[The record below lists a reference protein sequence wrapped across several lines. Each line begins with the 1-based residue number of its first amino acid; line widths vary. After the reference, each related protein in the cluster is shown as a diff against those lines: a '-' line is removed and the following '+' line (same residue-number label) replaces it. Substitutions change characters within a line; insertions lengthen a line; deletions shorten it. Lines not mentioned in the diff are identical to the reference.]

1 MPALLPVCANLYKVG
16 AYTKD
21 GNNINKLLVDSP
33 DGLIKIDHNFRNEDN
48 CCEHEFF
55 GFNNDNI
62 SIEVKNPYP
71 QPQKLPVHHKLPKW
85 YILQVLIH
93 MVVTDCQVNWY
104 ACGGPKS
111 IVLIEC
117 LFDEDLWENIW
128 SKMKTFLDK
137 AKPAAMHWMKQL
149 RETTGT
155 SLTTTSKKKHHCWER
170 FLELK
175 LRKTASNSCTL
186 SDLVPITNLRNAKTG
201 LDPILMSSEK

>member
-1 MPALLPVCANLYKVG
+1 MPALLPACANLYKVG

-21 GNNINKLLVDSP
+21 GDNINKLLVDSP
-33 DGLIKIDHNFRNEDN
+33 DGLIKIDHNYRNGDN
-48 CCEHEFF
+48 CCEHEVF

-71 QPQKLPVHHKLPKW
+71 QPQKLSVHYKLPKW

-111 IVLIEC
+111 VVVIEC
-117 LFDEDLWENIW
+117 LFDEDLWEDIW

-137 AKPAAMHWMKQL
+137 AKPVATHWMKQIS
-149 RETTGT
+149 RTTGK
-155 SLTTTSKKKHHCWER
+155 SLTTTSKKKHPCWER

-175 LRKTASNSCTL
+175 LRKTAQNSCAL
-186 SDLVPITNLRNAKTG
+186 SDLVPITNLGNAKTG
-201 LDPILMSSEK
+201 